1 MGVVFA
7 KFLFAVAL
15 MLAAYFFICSAISY
29 AIDYYFKVKNKQVDN
44 VTSDDIEEEE

>member
-1 MGVVFA
+1 MGIIVA

-29 AIDYYFKVKNKQVDN
+29 AIDYYFKVKNKQP
-44 VTSDDIEEEE
+44 DDEASNDIGEGE